1 MGSSR
6 AVRAQAPRDGASA
19 WPEGCAPG
27 AAGEW
32 VNASGLS
39 PSPGLNP
46 DPGGA
51 PAADQTQPHRASFP
65 RAPAAS
71 ESRATRRGRPFPPPG
86 LVPTAPDSGAPRAC
100 PATFRGGLCK
110 HGVPPGRPPWALFV
124 LVPGDQGVGRGQG
137 AGRIPATCPRTHPR
151 GGPTH
156 PCPWQRGGPP
166 VSPRHAKGELL
177 LLEFSS
183 SPELHR

>member
-1 MGSSR
+1 MCPGPMGWSQPLAGGLCTRGSR
-6 AVRAQAPRDGASA
+6 RVGECIRAEPQPRT
-19 WPEGCAPG
+19 E
-27 AAGEW
+27 
-32 VNASGLS
+32 
-39 PSPGLNP
+39 
-46 DPGGA
+46 
-51 PAADQTQPHRASFP
+51 P
-65 RAPAAS
+65 RAPAGPLLRTRPNHTEPLS
-71 ESRATRRGRPFPPPG
+71 PGPQPPPRAVLPGRGRPFPPPG

-110 HGVPPGRPPWALFV
+110 HGVPPRRPPWALFI

-151 GGPTH
+151 GGPTQ

-177 LLEFSS
+177 LLAFSR

>member
-110 HGVPPGRPPWALFV
+110 HGVPPRRPPWALFV
-124 LVPGDQGVGRGQG
+124 LVPGGPGRGQG
-137 AGRIPATCPRTHPR
+137 TGSRPDSRHL
-151 GGPTH
+151 PTH
-156 PCPWQRGGPP
+156 PPTGRPHSPLPLAARGPSCL
-166 VSPRHAKGELL
+166 SPAREGRAA
-177 LLEFSS
+177 
-183 SPELHR
+183 SPGVLQVP